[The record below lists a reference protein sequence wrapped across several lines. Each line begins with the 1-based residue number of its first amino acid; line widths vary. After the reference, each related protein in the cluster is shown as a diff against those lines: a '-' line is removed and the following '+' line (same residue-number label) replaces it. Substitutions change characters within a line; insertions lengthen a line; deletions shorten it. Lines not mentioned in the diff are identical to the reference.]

1 MGDVQIRSFVVT
13 GWLCWEA
20 KNGYKQPHPGRINR
34 ITKNKVFVLRSI
46 MTAGSVVNM
55 PLKNCLEKDKC
66 ELGFGQN
73 VGEDLLRDHCAPFWT
88 EAWSHPSFCWLNYL
102 KIKTFTAEFQNHIS
116 KLEQILPFFSC
127 LCHISTSLLSILQI
141 STLISHLQPFYS
153 KCAGSTPDRRP
164 QIRPHVPFWLLNT
177 CSRYILET
185 IWSLCLFLSH

>member
-1 MGDVQIRSFVVT
+1 MGDVQIGSFVVT

-46 MTAGSVVNM
+46 MTAGSVINM
-55 PLKNCLEKDKC
+55 PLKKSCLEKDKC

-73 VGEDLLRDHCAPFWT
+73 VGEDLLRDHCAHFWT
-88 EAWSHPSFCWLNYL
+88 EAWSHPSCWLNYL

-141 STLISHLQPFYS
+141 STLISHRQPFYS

-177 CSRYILET
+177 GSRYILET
-185 IWSLCLFLSH
+185 IWRLCLFLSH